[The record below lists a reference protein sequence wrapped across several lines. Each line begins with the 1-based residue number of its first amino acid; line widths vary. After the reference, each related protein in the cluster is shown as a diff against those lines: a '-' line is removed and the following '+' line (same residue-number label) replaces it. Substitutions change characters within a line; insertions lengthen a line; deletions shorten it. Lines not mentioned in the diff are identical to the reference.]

1 MIFQTPHNF
10 FFFKTCDCGCLQNK
24 SLHKAHSWWYTSWVY
39 VVMSHESYI
48 SFKISSGMSIKH
60 QSKEAAQHIR
70 RRVCTR
76 KVVYI
81 SYTTAHWK
89 IICAR
94 RFTSS
99 KKINDSYL
107 HPCKKKK
114 KKVLWVYLRESRR
127 CRVVTGCVIYS
138 RQLQLYQYITYNSG
152 ACLKLRHLDMNFNEQ
167 WVTVGFS
174 LLTNFHWRPLTCAN
188 SSALCSAAQSVRT
201 VFV

>member
-1 MIFQTPHNF
+1 
-10 FFFKTCDCGCLQNK
+10 
-24 SLHKAHSWWYTSWVY
+24 
-39 VVMSHESYI
+39 MSHESYI

-99 KKINDSYL
+99 KKIL
-107 HPCKKKK
+107 MILICIRVKKKK
-114 KKVLWVYLRESRR
+114 KK
-127 CRVVTGCVIYS
+127 
-138 RQLQLYQYITYNSG
+138 G
-152 ACLKLRHLDMNFNEQ
+152 A
-167 WVTVGFS
+167 VS
-174 LLTNFHWRPLTCAN
+174 LSP
-188 SSALCSAAQSVRT
+188 
-201 VFV
+201 

>member
-1 MIFQTPHNF
+1 MAAVKMNATGMIFQTPHNF

-60 QSKEAAQHIR
+60 QSKVAAQHIR
-70 RRVCTR
+70 RRLCTR

-99 KKINDSYL
+99 KKIL
-107 HPCKKKK
+107 MILICIRVKKKK
-114 KKVLWVYLRESRR
+114 KR
-127 CRVVTGCVIYS
+127 CCEFI
-138 RQLQLYQYITYNSG
+138 
-152 ACLKLRHLDMNFNEQ
+152 
-167 WVTVGFS
+167 
-174 LLTNFHWRPLTCAN
+174 
-188 SSALCSAAQSVRT
+188 SVRAEDVGSSQAVWFT
-201 VFV
+201 PVSSSCINILHTTAALV

>member
-1 MIFQTPHNF
+1 MIVQTPRNF
-10 FFFKTCDCGCLQNK
+10 FFSKTCDCGCLQNK
-24 SLHKAHSWWYTSWVY
+24 SLHKAHRWWYTSWVY

-114 KKVLWVYLRESRR
+114 KKGAVSLSPWEQKMSGRHRLCDLLPSAPAVSIYYIQQRR
-127 CRVVTGCVIYS
+127 LFKTS
-138 RQLQLYQYITYNSG
+138 PP
-152 ACLKLRHLDMNFNEQ
+152 RHEF
-167 WVTVGFS
+167 
-174 LLTNFHWRPLTCAN
+174 
-188 SSALCSAAQSVRT
+188 
-201 VFV
+201 